1 MRENIAG
8 DLLRDSI
15 VLATR
20 LLVLTLC
27 QVYNEHHLL
36 DTYYNYMGVL
46 DNLIS
51 QPPGSELCFARPPPG
66 TTRILGNLYIT
77 IGPGWK
83 PHYGTWRVCAS
94 FFGATRKV
102 NIGVC

>member
-1 MRENIAG
+1 
-8 DLLRDSI
+8 
-15 VLATR
+15 
-20 LLVLTLC
+20 
-27 QVYNEHHLL
+27 
-36 DTYYNYMGVL
+36 MGVL

-77 IGPGWK
+77 MHMGPGWK
-83 PHYGTWRVCAS
+83 PRYGTWRVCAS

-102 NIGVC
+102 NIGVLVKAILPIWRSN